1 MGHRWAFSL
10 TLFMYTDHN
19 AIKHNDQWLHTYWLI
34 QNTHKLVPI
43 GDHVTLA
50 FWVFFFCLT
59 LFWLSFFMSSAARR
73 LYVLSSYRAG
83 CRLRGLPWSSTIRA
97 CTHAH
102 THTPSILRGNTP
114 IYAHTPKH
122 PHTPTHL
129 WYSQGDTHI
138 HTCTHTRTGLEVGD
152 VAILFRLGGKTPGL
166 TFLSV
171 ANA

>member
-102 THTPSILRGNTP
+102 ARMPTHTPLVFSGEIHPYTHIPLNTHTPLPTSGILRATRT
-114 IYAHTPKH
+114 YTHAHTH
-122 PHTPTHL
+122 V
-129 WYSQGDTHI
+129 QG
-138 HTCTHTRTGLEVGD
+138 
-152 VAILFRLGGKTPGL
+152 
-166 TFLSV
+166 
-171 ANA
+171 